1 MLSRFSTLVG
11 SAGEI
16 FQIFSPRKLNTLPA
30 RKINND
36 FLNVNTLFLLSST
49 YHVES
54 NVELIIISSAVQI
67 TFAFYS
73 HPTLNT
79 GFPFHV
85 IARRVSL
92 LKTCPTILQSA
103 IQGSTRAPLINYKDL
118 CLKECAKPQR
128 V

>member
-1 MLSRFSTLVG
+1 MSKRKICWYFWSTLVG

-16 FQIFSPRKLNTLPA
+16 FQIFSPPKLNTLPA

-36 FLNVNTLFLLSST
+36 FLNVNILFLLSST

-79 GFPFHV
+79 GFPFM
-85 IARRVSL
+85 L
-92 LKTCPTILQSA
+92 
-103 IQGSTRAPLINYKDL
+103 
-118 CLKECAKPQR
+118 
-128 V
+128 